1 MLDRLV
7 GEKVIGIKQ
16 CVKAIK
22 SGKGQI
28 LYVAKDVEK
37 KLIAP
42 LIDLANRNRVKI
54 ESIETMTELCKMLDR
69 SKSFSHIDTIIN

>member
-22 SGKGQI
+22 SGKGQV
-28 LYVAKDVEK
+28 LYVAKDVDN
-37 KLIAP
+37 KLITP
-42 LIDLANRNRVKI
+42 LIDLANNSNVKI
-54 ESIETMTELCKMLDR
+54 ESIDIMKELGRICDIEVKASATL
-69 SKSFSHIDTIIN
+69 IL

>member
-16 CVKAIK
+16 CMKAITN
-22 SGKGQI
+22 GKGQV
-28 LYVAKDVEK
+28 LYVAKDVEN

-42 LIDLANRNRVKI
+42 LLDLANKSNIKI
-54 ESIETMTELCKMLDR
+54 KSIETMKQLGEICDIEVKASATLML
-69 SKSFSHIDTIIN
+69 

>member
-22 SGKGQI
+22 NGRGQI
-28 LYVAKDVEK
+28 LYVAKDADD

-42 LIDLANRNRVKI
+42 LIDLANENNVEV
-54 ESIETMTELCKMLDR
+54 ESIDTMKELGRMCDIEVKASATL
-69 SKSFSHIDTIIN
+69 IL

>member
-16 CVKAIK
+16 CVKALK
-22 SGKGQI
+22 SGKGQV
-28 LYVAKDVEK
+28 LYVAKDVEN

-42 LIDLANRNRVKI
+42 LIDLANNSNVKI
-54 ESIETMTELCKMLDR
+54 ESIDTMIELGKICEIEVKASAAL
-69 SKSFSHIDTIIN
+69 IL